1 MKHILFIM
9 LIAWSL
15 AMQASSGA
23 EPFDSLSYA
32 IGDYYTRIVA
42 ENEPK
47 LQSQA
52 DREEYEQIK
61 AALEA
66 VEEAAKEEVNGN

>member
-1 MKHILFIM
+1 
-9 LIAWSL
+9 
-15 AMQASSGA
+15 MQASSGA

-32 IGDYYTRIVA
+32 IGDYYTRIVT

-52 DREEYEQIK
+52 DREEYVLGLQEGISFFNQD
-61 AALEA
+61 
-66 VEEAAKEEVNGN
+66 